1 MFIRISYLY
10 LMAHFH
16 LYVQI
21 KEQTAAFLKGFRSII
36 PNEWI
41 RIFSPPEVLNWKYG
55 FQVVIIF

>member
-1 MFIRISYLY
+1 
-10 LMAHFH
+10 MAHFH